1 MRTFLLAAI
10 PAVLLGGC
18 WNEQTPSKE
27 AIARVGEK
35 RLDAVTVRTHVPE
48 GLNPDDS
55 LNAVERY
62 VDQWIREQIV
72 VLQAETA
79 LASESIA
86 FEEELAAYRN
96 ALLLHAFKERYVNDR
111 LNTEVTEEEALEYY
125 KANEQSFVLTDYAVR
140 ALFIHAPVEADMDLA
155 REAIAT
161 LDSTGFLEL
170 ERWCVENGAVYALD
184 GSNWWTL
191 STFTKE
197 VPMNFYRTEA
207 QLSSRRPIEFEA
219 EGRTFLVR
227 FLEHALK
234 DNVAPFSAVR
244 EEVVEMIIH
253 RRRQA
258 LLLAMEEQLVVRAWA
273 EGKVE
278 RY

>member
-1 MRTFLLAAI
+1 
-10 PAVLLGGC
+10 
-18 WNEQTPSKE
+18 
-27 AIARVGEK
+27 
-35 RLDAVTVRTHVPE
+35 
-48 GLNPDDS
+48 
-55 LNAVERY
+55 
-62 VDQWIREQIV
+62 
-72 VLQAETA
+72 
-79 LASESIA
+79 
-86 FEEELAAYRN
+86 
-96 ALLLHAFKERYVNDR
+96 
-111 LNTEVTEEEALEYY
+111 
-125 KANEQSFVLTDYAVR
+125 
-140 ALFIHAPVEADMDLA
+140 
-155 REAIAT
+155 
-161 LDSTGFLEL
+161 
-170 ERWCVENGAVYALD
+170 
-184 GSNWWTL
+184 
-191 STFTKE
+191 
-197 VPMNFYRTEA
+197 MNFYRTEA